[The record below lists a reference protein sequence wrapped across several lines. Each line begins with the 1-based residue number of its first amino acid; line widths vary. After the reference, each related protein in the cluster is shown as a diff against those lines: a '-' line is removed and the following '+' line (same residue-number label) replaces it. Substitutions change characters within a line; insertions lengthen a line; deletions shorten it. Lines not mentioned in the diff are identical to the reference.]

1 MYKDYKLKGNREIEQ
16 EEQIEVEMKRRGTYS
31 L

>member
-1 MYKDYKLKGNREIEQ
+1 MYKDYKLKENREIEQ